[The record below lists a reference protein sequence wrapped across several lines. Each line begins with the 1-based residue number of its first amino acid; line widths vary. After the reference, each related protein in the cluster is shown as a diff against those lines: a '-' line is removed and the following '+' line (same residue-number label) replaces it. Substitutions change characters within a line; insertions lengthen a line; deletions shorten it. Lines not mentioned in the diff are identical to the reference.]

1 MSGARNTGLG
11 RDRQQRIAELAAR
24 RPRSRYLIVSVGLVG
39 LLGVLAWTTGGL
51 FPSYLLEASSRQNLA
66 RFVGELEP
74 EPLRGRSWSFGELV
88 DWAGNVLERTRGL
101 EAAWTTLHLALLAI
115 ALSALFAALVAPLG
129 ARNLATR
136 EPLDPSQDRGGW
148 RVLRQFVRGSFVAS
162 RALPEY
168 VLAFLFMALLPFSAW
183 PAVLALAI
191 HNGGILARLQAET
204 LENLP
209 AAPLRAL
216 RGAGATRAQV
226 AFAAGFPLSL
236 GRQLLYVF
244 YRYETCVRE
253 ATVLG
258 LLGVST
264 LGYVIQDARSKLYYD
279 EMALLIG
286 LGVVLVLAADALSY
300 VVRRFVRD
308 A

>member
-1 MSGARNTGLG
+1 MNRAEQGTTELG
-11 RDRQQRIAELAAR
+11 QRERIAELFAR
-24 RPRSRYLIVSVGLVG
+24 RPRSYYVTVSVGLVT
-39 LLGVLAWTTGGL
+39 LLGALAWTVGGL
-51 FPSYLLEASSRQNLA
+51 FPRHLFEAQSRQNLA
-66 RFVGELEP
+66 RFMRELEPAPLRDRSWGVGELVEWV
-74 EPLRGRSWSFGELV
+74 G
-88 DWAGNVLERTRGL
+88 AVLERTRGL
-101 EAAWTTLHLALLAI
+101 EAAWTTLHLAVLAI

-129 ARNLATR
+129 ARNIATR
-136 EPLDPSQDRGGW
+136 DPLDAERDRGGW
-148 RVLRQFVRGSFVAS
+148 RLVRHLARGSFVAT

-168 VLAFLFMALLPFSAW
+168 VLAFLVMALLPFSAW

-209 AAPLRAL
+209 PAPLRAL

-236 GRQLLYVF
+236 GRLLLYVF

-286 LGVVLVLAADALSY
+286 LGVVLVLSADAASY
-300 VVRRFVRD
+300 VVRRYLRN